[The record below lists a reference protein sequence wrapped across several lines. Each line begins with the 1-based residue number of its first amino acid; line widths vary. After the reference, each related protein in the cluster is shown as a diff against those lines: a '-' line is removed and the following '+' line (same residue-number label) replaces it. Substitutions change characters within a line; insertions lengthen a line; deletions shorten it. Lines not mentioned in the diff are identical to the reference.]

1 MRKSTA
7 MIRRFTASCAP
18 SDAAMDAK
26 LRFEPSNPCNSKTG
40 GAVLSLKPNS
50 VVCNC
55 TDCVVVVVVV
65 VVVDD
70 TVVILMAEWDNV
82 LPILRCAHLVLVIV
96 GEKACTAACC
106 RMASVAIAHKTT
118 SMQRL
123 RTILGILQIYLV
135 VTVYI

>member
-1 MRKSTA
+1 
-7 MIRRFTASCAP
+7 
-18 SDAAMDAK
+18 
-26 LRFEPSNPCNSKTG
+26 
-40 GAVLSLKPNS
+40 VLSLKPNS

-55 TDCVVVVVVV
+55 TDCVVVVVV
-65 VVVDD
+65 DD
-70 TVVILMAEWDNV
+70 AVVILMAECDNV

-123 RTILGILQIYLV
+123 RTILGILQKIYLV
-135 VTVYI
+135 VTV